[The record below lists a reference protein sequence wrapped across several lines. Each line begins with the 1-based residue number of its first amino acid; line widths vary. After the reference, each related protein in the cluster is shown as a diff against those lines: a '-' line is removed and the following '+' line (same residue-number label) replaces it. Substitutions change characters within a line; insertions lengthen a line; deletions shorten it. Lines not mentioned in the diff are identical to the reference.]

1 MKPNEKI
8 FTEKSLLE
16 FMKEYSSLRDTFID
30 AFNAFN
36 LFLEEDGKYD
46 VQTKVER
53 MLKDCPN
60 NLKLIGIDIKKR
72 NGNYKKT
79 ELDTITVI
87 LNNGYLDYYLKYIN
101 SKNGAKLIVSIK
113 FANKEAS

>member
-1 MKPNEKI
+1 MRQNEII
-8 FTEKSLLE
+8 FTEKSLLD
-16 FMKEYSSLRDTFID
+16 FMQEYSSLRNTFVD
-30 AFNAFN
+30 AFNVFN

-53 MLKDCPN
+53 MLKECPN

-72 NGNYKKT
+72 NGDYKKT

-87 LNNGYLDYYLKYIN
+87 LNNGYLDYYLKYTN

-113 FANKEAS
+113 FENKEAC

>member
-1 MKPNEKI
+1 MRPNEI
-8 FTEKSLLE
+8 TFTEKSLLD
-16 FMKEYSSLRDTFID
+16 FMQEYSSLRNTFID
-30 AFNAFN
+30 AFNAFY
-36 LFLEEDGKYD
+36 LFLEEDGAYD

-87 LNNGYLDYYLKYIN
+87 LNNGYLNYYLKYTN
-101 SKNGAKLIVSIK
+101 SKNGIKLIISIK
-113 FANKEAS
+113 YNEKEAS

>member
-1 MKPNEKI
+1 MRPNEI
-8 FTEKSLLE
+8 TFTEKSLLD
-16 FMKEYSSLRDTFID
+16 FMQEYSSLRNTFVD

-60 NLKLIGIDIKKR
+60 NLKLIGIDIK
-72 NGNYKKT
+72 NEMAIIKKQNW
-79 ELDTITVI
+79 IQ
-87 LNNGYLDYYLKYIN
+87 
-101 SKNGAKLIVSIK
+101 
-113 FANKEAS
+113 

>member
-1 MKPNEKI
+1 MRPNEI
-8 FTEKSLLE
+8 TFTEKSLLD
-16 FMKEYSSLRDTFID
+16 FMQEYSSLRNTFVD

-79 ELDTITVI
+79 ELDTIIVI
-87 LNNGYLDYYLKYIN
+87 LNNGYLDYYLKYTN

>member
-1 MKPNEKI
+1 MRPNEI
-8 FTEKSLLE
+8 TFTEKSLLN
-16 FMKEYSSLRDTFID
+16 FMQEYSSLRNTFVD

-46 VQTKVER
+46 VQTKIER
-53 MLKDCPN
+53 MLKECPN

-87 LNNGYLDYYLKYIN
+87 LNNGYLDYYLKYTN

-113 FANKEAS
+113 FEDKEAC

>member
-1 MKPNEKI
+1 MRPNEI
-8 FTEKSLLE
+8 TFTEKSLLD
-16 FMKEYSSLRDTFID
+16 FMQEYSSLRNTFVD

-46 VQTKVER
+46 VQTKIER
-53 MLKDCPN
+53 MLKECPN

-72 NGNYKKT
+72 NGNYKKS

-87 LNNGYLDYYLKYIN
+87 LNNGYLDYYLKYTN

-113 FANKEAS
+113 FEDKEAC

>member
-1 MKPNEKI
+1 MRPNEI
-8 FTEKSLLE
+8 TFTEKSLLD
-16 FMKEYSSLRDTFID
+16 FMQEYSSLRNTFID
-30 AFNAFN
+30 AFNAFY
-36 LFLEEDGKYD
+36 LFLEEDEAYD

-87 LNNGYLDYYLKYIN
+87 LNNGYLDYYLKYTN
-101 SKNGAKLIVSIK
+101 SKNGIKLIISIK
-113 FANKEAS
+113 YDEKEAC